1 MCAIL
6 ILGVGL
12 VGLTQGI
19 TAALTSSKESEIQ
32 TTAALLAAGQMET
45 LRAEGIM
52 IEGVTEGEGGEG
64 LGLYSWRQTVSPTT
78 TDGLFDVTVAV
89 ENSQTGRSIYELR
102 TLLFDPLSYKGS
114 ETSTDRKAKSKKKEG
129 KKR

>member
-1 MCAIL
+1 M
-6 ILGVGL
+6 
-12 VGLTQGI
+12 
-19 TAALTSSKESEIQ
+19 ALTSSKESEIQ

-45 LRAEGIM
+45 LRAEGLM
-52 IEGVTEGEGGEG
+52 VEGVTEGEGGEG
-64 LGLYSWRQTVSPTT
+64 LGLYSWRQTVSPTA

-89 ENSQTGRSIYELR
+89 ENSKTGRSIYELR

-114 ETSTDRKAKSKKKEG
+114 DTSTDRKTKSKKKEG

>member
-6 ILGVGL
+6 ILVVGL

-32 TTAALLAAGQMET
+32 TTAALLASGQMET
-45 LRAEGIM
+45 LRAEGFM
-52 IEGVTEGEGGEG
+52 VEGVTEGEGGEG
-64 LGLYSWRQTVSPTT
+64 LALYSWRQTVSPTT

-89 ENSQTGRSIYELR
+89 ENSKSGRSM
-102 TLLFDPLSYKGS
+102 PMN
-114 ETSTDRKAKSKKKEG
+114 
-129 KKR
+129 